1 LLLDFCFYLLSCA
14 GFDSPDEDGF
24 LSSAEL
30 DDEAGGVAP
39 DEVGS
44 DFAAAA
50 VFEPRS
56 VFEALSVFEE
66 PSAFAEPSVFDEPS
80 ALEDSSDVE
89 ALSDFG
95 VPSDFLLA

>member
-44 DFAAAA
+44 DFE
-50 VFEPRS
+50 VP
-56 VFEALSVFEE
+56 SVFEE
-66 PSAFAEPSVFDEPS
+66 PSVFAEPSV
-80 ALEDSSDVE
+80 LEDSSDCE

-95 VPSDFLLA
+95 EPSDFLLA